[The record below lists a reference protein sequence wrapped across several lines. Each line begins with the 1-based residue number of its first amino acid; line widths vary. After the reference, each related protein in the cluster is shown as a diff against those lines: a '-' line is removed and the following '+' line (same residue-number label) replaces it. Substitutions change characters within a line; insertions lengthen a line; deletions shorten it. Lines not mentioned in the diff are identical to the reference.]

1 MSDNLKECLDQFHD
15 KGVFLPTKTIMLTG
29 EVDEEMYASA
39 MASIHALDSLP
50 GEITIK
56 LMSEGGDVTVAR
68 GIYDAIAN
76 AKNIVRIQTYGVV
89 ASAATI
95 ILQAADK
102 RVMAP
107 NSLLMVHAGSEG
119 MASDHPRNVDSL
131 YKQYRADE
139 KWMQKIYLDRIKE
152 KKKRYTKQKLE
163 DLLVWD
169 RYLTAKEAVELG
181 LADEIGE
188 IS

>member
-1 MSDNLKECLDQFHD
+1 MSDNLKDYLDQFHD
-15 KGVFLPTKTIMLTG
+15 KGVFIPTKTIMLTG
-29 EVDEEMYASA
+29 PVDEDMYVQA
-39 MASIHALDSLP
+39 MASIHAFDSMP
-50 GEITIK
+50 GDITIK
-56 LMSEGGDVTVAR
+56 LMSDGGDIAVAR
-68 GIYDAIAN
+68 AIYDAIAN

-107 NSLLMVHAGSEG
+107 NSLLMVHSGAEG

-139 KWMQKIYLDRIKE
+139 KWMHKIYLDRIKE

-169 RYLTAKEAVELG
+169 RYLTAKEAVDLG